1 MNLIWSLSLSRK
13 DSDKL
18 VKITLLR
25 EAAKKVTLGPDNLP
39 SICFY
44 SVLNAH
50 VRYCNEILPDFIW
63 GRLVA
68 KPYIMGLFNTRPK

>member
-1 MNLIWSLSLSRK
+1 MWSFSPCRK

-25 EAAKKVTLGPDNLP
+25 EATKRVTLSPDNLP

-50 VRYCNEILPDFIW
+50 SR
-63 GRLVA
+63 
-68 KPYIMGLFNTRPK
+68 